1 MNCPDNYQMVFACR
15 NRRKWLNYRHFRI
28 WDQMVDGFFIV
39 SGPEKNSGKG
49 RRAHQLHG
57 EKFRSQREIF
67 LSQRKNNGQYGPK
80 KRRKPSVL
88 GSLLFTI
95 QIYNIFRQKANRI
108 NI

>member
-1 MNCPDNYQMVFACR
+1 
-15 NRRKWLNYRHFRI
+15 
-28 WDQMVDGFFIV
+28 MVDGFFIV

-49 RRAHQLHG
+49 RPRTNCTEKNFARN
-57 EKFRSQREIF
+57 EKFFYLKEKTTANMGQKRGESL
-67 LSQRKNNGQYGPK
+67 LS
-80 KRRKPSVL
+80 S